1 MLKQRKAI
9 RYEVVGALKNP
20 FDTAAHKVTV
30 VSTKPTAESADT
42 ETKNKENTDSVSSDE
57 DIPSTS
63 REEEVQSFMSD
74 ARDPELEISI
84 EKRGWNKIE
93 NEPDQTIQEAKKQK
107 IDKDSISD
115 VLVETNTPDFPE
127 DDISSAA
134 STSSHSSLNFQFNDP
149 IQPMLSLVSHLQF
162 TFINLCL

>member
-9 RYEVVGALKNP
+9 RYEVVGAPKNP
-20 FDTAAHKVTV
+20 FDTVARKVTV

-63 REEEVQSFMSD
+63 REEVQSFVSD

-115 VLVETNTPDFPE
+115 VLSKLTPR
-127 DDISSAA
+127 
-134 STSSHSSLNFQFNDP
+134 TFQK
-149 IQPMLSLVSHLQF
+149 M
-162 TFINLCL
+162 T

>member
-1 MLKQRKAI
+1 
-9 RYEVVGALKNP
+9 V
-20 FDTAAHKVTV
+20 
-30 VSTKPTAESADT
+30 
-42 ETKNKENTDSVSSDE
+42 
-57 DIPSTS
+57 
-63 REEEVQSFMSD
+63 
-74 ARDPELEISI
+74 DPELEISI

-115 VLVETNTPDFPE
+115 VLIETNTPDFPE

-134 STSSHSSLNFQFNDP
+134 STSSHSSSNFQFNDP